1 MSLQKKRKVAS
12 VDHIM
17 CVVGTTKSEDLIFS
31 TTADFPRCSQA
42 PQAVFVTS
50 PVSVSLITLPR
61 ILETGEWRQIPAPH
75 TTVGVAARGGAEHC
89 GCRDTDSHWPAAP
102 SRRCSLL
109 PSPAAWRCLVL
120 AGPHMT

>member
-50 PVSVSLITLPR
+50 RSCLCLTHYSDS
-61 ILETGEWRQIPAPH
+61 GDWRQIPAPH
-75 TTVGVAARGGAEHC
+75 STVGVAARGGAEHC